1 MRTLLS
7 LLLFAALLQG
17 DTLDNILEYSLNN
30 HGSLK
35 SIQERLSAIENEKS
49 RSRNFSNPDISFT
62 VNDIQF
68 DNPSDRTLEPMQ
80 FSAVNIKQKIPYFG
94 KRDALTQKVES
105 KKRFLDMSL
114 QDLKSELAKE
124 IKITAYSLWDV
135 QKRLKILDSY
145 IDITNQNISLNEAY
159 NITSSNTHLA
169 LMSAK
174 LTLSELKIKKS
185 SLQTLRNSLYEKLS
199 YLAGKKVETLELSL
213 SVDEPQSLAFYQDRV
228 TASSALHVKEAEVQM
243 QKADLHIKEL
253 AEKIDP
259 YIQAGYYYREN
270 HPDYAAVTI
279 GASLPLYGSEKES
292 EEEARKLLLA
302 KSLEQN
308 DLKEK
313 LTSNIAQLYENMQN
327 DYKVYKI
334 ITEESMPQIEHLF
347 ELVDSSV
354 KSGDT
359 LFEYIDMLNKKLK
372 LEEQLIQVTA
382 EYNKTKASLDALT
395 GEEL

>member
-7 LLLFAALLQG
+7 LLLFAALLQA

-135 QKRLKILDSY
+135 QKRLRVLDSY

-185 SLQTLRNSLYEKLS
+185 SLQTLRNSLYERLS
-199 YLAGKKVETLELSL
+199 YLAGKKIETLELSL

-253 AEKIDP
+253 AGKIDP

-270 HPDYAAVTI
+270 HPDYATVTI